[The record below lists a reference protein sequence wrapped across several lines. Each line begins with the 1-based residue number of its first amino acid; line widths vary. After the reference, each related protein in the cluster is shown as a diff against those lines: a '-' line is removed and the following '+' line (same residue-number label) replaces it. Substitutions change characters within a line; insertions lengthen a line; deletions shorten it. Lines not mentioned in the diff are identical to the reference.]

1 MARPREF
8 DRDEALEKAI
18 NVFWA
23 QGFAAT
29 TTDDLRDAMGIG
41 RQSFYNTFG
50 DKRQVYLE
58 ALRAYQRRSTSEH
71 LARLTTPESPIAGIR
86 DLLVGVVSE
95 DDARRALGCMGIGSV
110 IEFGTGDGEL
120 VEMRD
125 KVGLVIGS
133 RLVERIRDGQA
144 RGELDASLDPLKTA
158 AYLQVAMS
166 GLQTAARAGAGASEL
181 HRIANF
187 TVDRLKA
194 R

>member
-58 ALRAYQRRSTSEH
+58 ALRAYQRRSTSAQ
-71 LARLTTPESPIAGIR
+71 LARLTSPDSPIAGLR
-86 DLLVGVVSE
+86 DLLVGLVPE
-95 DDARRALGCMGIGSV
+95 DDARRGLGCMGIGSV
-110 IEFGTGDGEL
+110 IEFGSSDAEL

-125 KVGLVIGS
+125 KVGPVLGGGLI
-133 RLVERIRDGQA
+133 ERIRDGQA
-144 RGELDASLDPLKTA
+144 RGEIDASLDPAETA
-158 AYLQVAMS
+158 AYIQVSMS

-181 HRIANF
+181 QQIANF
-187 TVDRLKA
+187 TVDRLRA

>member
-110 IEFGTGDGEL
+110 IEFGTGDGAL
-120 VEMRD
+120 VEMRA
-125 KVGLVIGS
+125 IAGS
-133 RLVERIRDGQA
+133 EFDDRA
-144 RGELDASLDPLKTA
+144 DAHA
-158 AYLQVAMS
+158 AKRPACIVFGDDAHQK
-166 GLQTAARAGAGASEL
+166 
-181 HRIANF
+181 IAN
-187 TVDRLKA
+187 A
-194 R
+194 RNR